1 MIKIGII
8 GGGFCGMMTATRLVE
23 SAAIPLEIY
32 IIEPNPEIGKG
43 IAYQSYSD
51 QHLLNVIASKMS
63 AYEELPNHFL
73 DWVMTKEPYKNED
86 RELLSRAFLPR
97 NLYGAY
103 LSTIWKNTIQLAE
116 SKEINLQIIQNF
128 VKDIDIKKN
137 NIIIF
142 TDSNQEIAVDY
153 GILATGNLLPR
164 NPKIKN
170 NNFYAEKNNYH
181 QNPWGLQSVKDSK
194 KEKKILIIGNGLT
207 MVDTVFGLIEQGFS
221 GKIYSLSPNGFH
233 LLPHRGNGI
242 VYTKLLEEI
251 SEELTLNDLA
261 KTIIK
266 HIRIVRKYGLSAEP
280 VIDSLRP
287 ITQKLWIS
295 FSESQKKNFL
305 SRFRYL
311 WNIARHRIP
320 LHSHDKIQQYR
331 TSGNLQPITGAIVDF
346 NSKGNEIEIT
356 YFDKKQKKEQQLLVD
371 RVINCTGPE
380 TDFSKLE
387 NSFIKNKIQ
396 EEFLAQDSMKLGLK
410 SDFANF
416 NLQNKNCENYPH
428 FFSVG
433 NLMKGELWESTAVG
447 DIRIHPKKISE
458 YILTQILE
466 HA

>member
-23 SAAIPLEIY
+23 NATIPLEIVL
-32 IIEPNPEIGKG
+32 IEPNPEIGKG

-51 QHLLNVIASKMS
+51 QHLLNVITSKMS
-63 AYEELPNHFL
+63 AYDENPNHFL
-73 DWVMTKEPYKNED
+73 DWVMSQDPYRSED

-97 NLYGAY
+97 NLFGKY
-103 LSTIWKNTIQLAE
+103 LSDIWKNTLQLAE
-116 SKEINLQIIQNF
+116 LKKINIKIIQDVVSDF
-128 VKDIDIKKN
+128 DIEENSIT
-137 NIIIF
+137 IF
-142 TDSNQEIAVDY
+142 TKKNQEIKVDY
-153 GILATGNLLPR
+153 GILATGNSLPR

-170 NNFYAEKNNYH
+170 INFYKEKSNYH
-181 QNPWGLQSVKDSK
+181 QNPWGLESIKNSK
-194 KEKKILIIGNGLT
+194 KEQKVLIIGNGLT
-207 MVDTVFGLIEQGFS
+207 MVDTVFGLMEDGFS
-221 GKIYSLSPNGFH
+221 GKIISLSPNGFH

-251 SEELTLNDLA
+251 SENLSLNDFA

-287 ITQKLWIS
+287 MTQKFWIS
-295 FSESQKKNFL
+295 FSEDQKKKFL

-331 TSGNLQPITGAIVDF
+331 TSGILQPITGKLIDF
-346 NSKGNEIEIT
+346 TQKGNGIEVT
-356 YFDKKQKKEQQLLVD
+356 YFDKKQNKEHHVLVD

-380 TDFSKLE
+380 SDFSKLE
-387 NSFIKNKIQ
+387 NSFIKNKIN
-396 EEFLAQDSMKLGLK
+396 EGLLVQDSFKLGLG
-410 SDFANF
+410 SHLENF
-416 NLQNKNCENYPH
+416 NLKNKEGIVYPH
-428 FFSVG
+428 FFTVG
-433 NLMKGELWESTAVG
+433 SLLKGELWESTAVG
-447 DIRIHPKKISE
+447 DIRIHPKKIAE
-458 YILTQILE
+458 NILTNILQ